1 MTASPLPSL
10 AERPPAASLRG
21 ALRAA
26 DRALIFVGFLMLLEV
41 VKFLIVGNAEPDD
54 MTGAGNPVARALWYP
69 FYFGLIVALG
79 ARIGSLL
86 RVIWPVWAIFALLAL
101 TVASQTWSVAPDIS
115 ARRAVAVTFTVMFG
129 VYLALR
135 EDRLDTLRAA
145 GAAMFVAALFNLGA
159 VLALPGAGIDRVEHV
174 GAWKGITVEKNALG
188 GEMARAGLVLLSL
201 AWLDKRGRWIW
212 LAGTAVTAL
221 LVLGSTSRTAL
232 LALALPM
239 AVLGLYM
246 VGRRSPVAALGVFYL
261 AATGIGAAALFV
273 WLAPE
278 QAVGLIGKDLT
289 LTGRT
294 SIWEACLTKIMEAPW
309 TGYGIGA
316 FWVEPYGPSYDVRT
330 QVEWIVPSAHNS
342 WIEMGLALGL
352 PGMGLLGLIVV
363 PALVRSGLSLLGGA
377 APWAFLGL
385 LQLSMFSMS
394 ESLIFWHPNTFSC
407 TLFAFYA
414 TAALMPAVRQ
424 AKPLPVLPPRGRLQT
439 APAA

>member
-1 MTASPLPSL
+1 MTANALPAL
-10 AERPPAASLRG
+10 AERPPAAPIRG
-21 ALRAA
+21 AQRAA

-69 FYFGLIVALG
+69 FYFGLIVALA
-79 ARIGSLL
+79 ARIRPLL
-86 RVIWPVWAIFALLAL
+86 RVMWPAWAIFALLVL
-101 TVASQTWSVAPDIS
+101 TLASQTWSVAPDIS

-145 GAAMFVAALFNLGA
+145 GGAMFVAALFNLGA
-159 VLALPGAGIDRVEHV
+159 VLVLPGVGIDHVEHI

-212 LAGTAVTAL
+212 LAGLAVTAL

-232 LALALPM
+232 LALLLPM
-239 AVLGLYM
+239 AVLALYG
-246 VGRRSPVAALGVFYL
+246 VGRRSPVAALGVFYV
-261 AATGIGAAALFV
+261 AATAISAAILFV

-278 QAVGLIGKDLT
+278 LAVGLIGKDLT

-294 SIWEACLTKIMEAPW
+294 GIWEACLTKIMEAPW

-316 FWVEPYGPSYDVRT
+316 FWAEPYGPSYDVRT
-330 QVEWIVPSAHNS
+330 QVEWTVPSAHNS

-352 PGMGLLGLIVV
+352 TGMVLLGLIVV

-377 APWAFLGL
+377 TPWMFLGL

-414 TAALMPAVRQ
+414 TSALMPAARR
-424 AKPLPVLPPRGRLQT
+424 AKPLPVLPPRGRLQP

>member
-10 AERPPAASLRG
+10 AARPTAAPFAG
-21 ALRAA
+21 ALRNA
-26 DRALIFVGFLMLLEV
+26 DRALIFIGFLMLLEV
-41 VKFLIVGNAEPDD
+41 VKFLIVGNAEAEDL
-54 MTGAGNPVARALWYP
+54 TGAGNPLARALWFP
-69 FYFGLIVALG
+69 FYLGLILALG
-79 ARIGSLL
+79 ARIGALL
-86 RVIWPVWAIFALLAL
+86 RVLLPAWPIFALLLVTA
-101 TVASQTWSVAPDIS
+101 ASQIWSVVPEIT

-145 GAAMFVAALFNLGA
+145 GAAMFAAAVFNLGA
-159 VLALPGAGIDRVEHV
+159 VLALPGVGVDQAEHA

-201 AWLDKRGRWIW
+201 AYADRRGRAVW
-212 LAGTAVTAL
+212 LAGFALTAL

-232 LALALPM
+232 LALAFP
-239 AVLGLYM
+239 VTVFGLYLL
-246 VGRRSPVAALGVFYL
+246 GRRSPVVALGVFYL
-261 AATGIGAAALFV
+261 SATVAGAAALFV

-294 SIWEACLTKIMEAPW
+294 GIWEACLTKIMEAPW
-309 TGYGIGA
+309 TGYGLGA
-316 FWVEPYGPSYDVRT
+316 FWAEPYGPSYDVRM

-342 WIEMGLALGL
+342 WIETGLALGY
-352 PGMGLLGLIVV
+352 PGMALLGVIV
-363 PALVRSGLSLLGGA
+363 ALAMIRSGLAVLGGA
-377 APWAFLGL
+377 TPWVFLGL
-385 LQLSMFSMS
+385 VQLALFSMS

-414 TAALMPAVRQ
+414 TAALMPAARR
-424 AKPLPVLPPRGRLQT
+424 ARPVPEIAPRARLQA
-439 APAA
+439 APAV

>member
-1 MTASPLPSL
+1 MIASPLPSPT
-10 AERPPAASLRG
+10 ERSPAATLKG
-21 ALRAA
+21 AVRAA
-26 DRALIFVGFLMLLEV
+26 DRALIFIGFLMLLEV

-54 MTGAGNPVARALWYP
+54 MTGAGNPVARALWFP
-69 FYFGLIVALG
+69 FYFGLTVALA
-79 ARIGSLL
+79 ARIGPLL
-86 RVIWPVWAIFALLAL
+86 RVLWPAWAIFALLAL
-101 TVASQTWSVAPDIS
+101 TLASQAWSVVPDIS

-159 VLALPGAGIDRVEHV
+159 VLALPGVGIDQVEHI

-201 AWLDKRGRWIW
+201 AFVDKRRRRIW
-212 LAGTAVTAL
+212 LAGLAVTVL

-232 LALALPM
+232 LALVLPM
-239 AVLGLYM
+239 AVLALYS
-246 VGRRSPVAALGVFYL
+246 VGRRSPVTALGVFYV
-261 AATGIGAAALFV
+261 AATATSAALLFV

-294 SIWEACLTKIMEAPW
+294 GIWEACLTKIMQAPW

-342 WIEMGLALGL
+342 WIEMGLALGV
-352 PGMGLLGLIVV
+352 PGMVLLGLIVG

-377 APWAFLGL
+377 TPWAFLGL
-385 LQLSMFSMS
+385 LQLSMFSAS

-414 TAALMPAVRQ
+414 TSALMPAARR
-424 AKPLPVLPPRGRLQT
+424 AKPLPALPPRGRLQP

>member
-86 RVIWPVWAIFALLAL
+86 RVVWPAWAIFALLAL

-159 VLALPGAGIDRVEHV
+159 VLALPGAGIDHVEHV

-294 SIWEACLTKIMEAPW
+294 GIWEACLTKIMEAPW

-414 TAALMPAVRQ
+414 TAALMPAARR
-424 AKPLPVLPPRGRLQT
+424 AKPLPVLPPRGRLQP
-439 APAA
+439 APVA